1 MCALLHAQEHGLG
14 QEVTLGPSGN
24 SPMHMR
30 APCSQIYMQT
40 PTHTFTH
47 TQLYMVYV
55 YTQMYIHTHVHT
67 VTPMTYP
74 NMHSYAHPCLHTAHR
89 VCVSKHRYSQT
100 HNHRHTEACVRASV
114 HGYTHAQSHIYTLI
128 CIYTHAYVF
137 MIHIYKLTHA
147 YLCQTRR
154 YT

>member
-24 SPMHMR
+24 SPMHMH
-30 APCSQIYMQT
+30 APCSQIYTQT
-40 PTHTFTH
+40 PTHTFIH

-100 HNHRHTEACVRASV
+100 QSLKHVYMPQCTAIHMHSHTFTHSNASI
-114 HGYTHAQSHIYTLI
+114 HTHTCSLYISTN
-128 CIYTHAYVF
+128 
-137 MIHIYKLTHA
+137 
-147 YLCQTRR
+147 
-154 YT
+154 